1 MKSESLYNPLYIYD
15 SINEYPDMFSIPEN
29 NFLKFLKVVPN
40 NKEIIS
46 VTEKNK
52 LILMKLNIKLDE
64 EKQNNSLKNITNY
77 GDVNCV
83 TEGIDINFTKMFEY
97 MESNHVYDC
106 EM

>member
-15 SINEYPDMFSIPEN
+15 SINEYPDMFSFPEN

-46 VTEKNK
+46 VTEKNE
-52 LILMKLNIKLDE
+52 LILMKLNIKLDQ
-64 EKQNNSLKNITNY
+64 EKQNNSLQNKTNFA
-77 GDVNCV
+77 DVNCV
-83 TEGIDINFTKMFEY
+83 TERIDINSTKMFEY
-97 MESNHVYDC
+97 IESNHVYDC